1 MKKLLLLLTFVV
13 ISTGT
18 LKAQEVVKDSIVTL
32 EDVEVV
38 GDAIPTIT
46 IGDQTFVMQEVN
58 DEMFGDLLDQ
68 KRWLKS
74 GLNRYGI
81 NENAQTWALALR
93 EHIPTARQ
101 TPEGLPILRSSN
113 SINNTRVTPIWV
125 VDGLVMGEPPGDVQ
139 AFAHRIKYVKVYS
152 SLAQTTR
159 WGTLGRA
166 GVIVIKTIK

>member
-18 LKAQEVVKDSIVTL
+18 VKAQEVVKDSIVTL

-38 GDAIPTIT
+38 GEAIPTII

-101 TPEGLPILRSSN
+101 TPDGLPILRSSN

-125 VDGLVMGEPPGDVQ
+125 VDGLVMGEPQDLRPYI
-139 AFAHRIKYVKVYS
+139 HRTSIILSNVMTSSILEIYKVVVF
-152 SLAQTTR
+152 L
-159 WGTLGRA
+159 RA
-166 GVIVIKTIK
+166 